1 MVKACN
7 HDGED
12 RMISEQF
19 LCSLSMGKMKDR
31 MLAQEYDLRE
41 QALMAA
47 ECEESTT
54 VAINERSESEISL
67 NRAMLLL
74 LQGHGPYFH
83 RVPMLRC
90 YVCGKWDF

>member
-1 MVKACN
+1 MVKACDN
-7 HDGED
+7 DGED
-12 RMISEQF
+12 RMLLEQF

-54 VAINERSESEISL
+54 VAINEIPESEISL
-67 NRAMLLL
+67 NRRTELCCYCCKDM
-74 LQGHGPYFH
+74 GHISTEYQ
-83 RVPMLRC
+83 C
-90 YVCGKWDF
+90 